1 MSPKAKC
8 RACRNL
14 EKKTPAG
21 GGRRAFEA
29 AEPRGVGESPRSV
42 RHAAGLGRHARDG
55 KGGGADLSILPGCRD
70 CLTGLV
76 AGV

>member
-21 GGRRAFEA
+21 VAGGRLKL
-29 AEPRGVGESPRSV
+29 RSQ
-42 RHAAGLGRHARDG
+42 
-55 KGGGADLSILPGCRD
+55 GG
-70 CLTGLV
+70 
-76 AGV
+76 